1 MNMDHYD
8 VIVVGAGPGGTT
20 VASLLANSGKKV
32 LLIDKNPKPGGRM
45 MTINRDG
52 FSYELFPINCVPQH
66 NSLFEKLSQTLG
78 KQDQVK
84 LILGDDFGIGKL
96 YYENRDGKITSW
108 RMGYKFPGVLKIF
121 GFVGVKPWHFRSIF
135 QIARVVAKLR
145 SMSEAKIAELYS
157 ISAMEYL
164 DSLGPLP
171 AGFRTFMLATFGE
184 GAFEMT
190 SDRVAAGEMVKMF
203 HTTLNG
209 SGGRYYEGG
218 VGHFFEV
225 MARTVVEKGG
235 RIQMDTRV
243 QSIDTLD
250 GNVCG
255 ITTQTGEK
263 YTAPVVISNA
273 GIRQTILKLVGEDQ
287 FETDY
292 VERIKGLESNLA
304 CVGYRYFT
312 SVPVLTSPMMVLFPE
327 GCVAKY
333 NEFEAIE
340 RGEAKP
346 ENGYIYLGTTSL
358 YPNMA
363 PENRQVIYAV
373 VSCLPD
379 LHVDPQ
385 PYLDYIEKGARKM
398 APELYEPGV
407 ITHTEIMTTA
417 IVPGVGNDAIFPRQ
431 GGESYGIANSLG
443 QAGPHRPKGDT
454 PLGGLY
460 IVGND
465 TEGFGL
471 GTHQAVDS
479 GFKVYEKVMTRAGD

>member
-1 MNMDHYD
+1 MQNYD

-32 LLIDKNPKPGGRM
+32 LLIDKNQKPGGRM

-66 NSLFEKLSQTLG
+66 DSLFEKLSQTLG
-78 KQDQVK
+78 KENHVK

-96 YYENRDGKITSW
+96 FYENREGEITSW
-108 RMGYKFPGVLKIF
+108 QMGLKFPGVLKMF
-121 GFVGVKPWHFRSIF
+121 GFIGVKPWQLRSIF
-135 QIARVVAKLR
+135 QIARVVGKLR
-145 SMSEAKIAELYS
+145 AMDETEISALYNV
-157 ISAMEYL
+157 SAMEYL
-164 DSLGPLP
+164 DSLGPMP
-171 AGFRTFMLATFGE
+171 AGFRTFMLASFGE

-190 SDRVAAGEMVKMF
+190 SDRVAAGEMVRMF
-203 HTTLNG
+203 QETFSG

-225 MARTVVEKGG
+225 MAQTVEEKGG
-235 RIQMDTRV
+235 KVRMNARV
-243 QSIDTLD
+243 ESINTWD
-250 GNVCG
+250 GSVCG
-255 ITTQTGEK
+255 ITTQTGET

-273 GIRQTILKLVGEDQ
+273 GIRQTVLKLVGEDK

-292 VERIKGLESNLA
+292 VERIKSLESNLA

-312 SVPVLTSPMMVLFPE
+312 SRPVLTSPMMVLFPE

-333 NEFEAIE
+333 SEFEAIAH
-340 RGEAKP
+340 GEAKP

-363 PENRQVIYAV
+363 PVDKQVVYAV
-373 VSCLPD
+373 VSCLPA
-379 LHVDPQ
+379 LHVESKPC
-385 PYLDYIEKGARKM
+385 LEYIEKGVRKI
-398 APELYEPGV
+398 APELYEPDV

-417 IVPGVGNDAIFPRQ
+417 IVPSVGNDAILPGQ
-431 GGESYGIANSLG
+431 GGESYGIANSIG

-454 PLGGLY
+454 PISGLY

-479 GFKVYEKVMTRAGD
+479 GFKVYEKVVAWLDN